1 MPLFMF
7 LLWTLSVSL
16 LCLSWVPPP
25 LLVPLYLYP
34 LLFRPLFALL
44 RHIRGRRCLLR
55 YRRGRYHLEFD
66 GSALTGHLT
75 RDELRLF
82 KQELSRC
89 TRHAMRQRKTLI
101 IESHLLT
108 DWRQK
113 ELRRALPHDSL
124 IRYSLYP
131 TRFVGNT
138 AAERIRRLCH
148 ELGHA
153 VCQNGSQAATAHCRR
168 HLETL
173 GGAVALESGSGRRRL
188 Y

>member
-89 TRHAMRQRKTLI
+89 TRYAMRQRKTLI

-124 IRYSLYP
+124 IRYSLHP
-131 TRFVGNT
+131 TPLSAVMV
-138 AAERIRRLCH
+138 IRL
-148 ELGHA
+148 L
-153 VCQNGSQAATAHCRR
+153 
-168 HLETL
+168 TL
-173 GGAVALESGSGRRRL
+173 LSEWRWASISPRSGRLIIVPVRENHAR
-188 Y
+188 

>member
-89 TRHAMRQRKTLI
+89 TRHAMRQRKTLL

-124 IRYSLYP
+124 IRYSLHP
-131 TRFVGNT
+131 TPLSAVMV
-138 AAERIRRLCH
+138 IRL
-148 ELGHA
+148 L
-153 VCQNGSQAATAHCRR
+153 
-168 HLETL
+168 TL
-173 GGAVALESGSGRRRL
+173 LSEWRWASISPRSGRLIIVPGRENHAR
-188 Y
+188 